1 MWLWSPLPVPTQ
13 KPTHRCKRTCV
24 KIEVRALPVPLEET
38 TEKEQR
44 IMTGTTYRNL
54 EFNLAIPA
62 CDLTDKMTRT
72 IDEHGLTVTK
82 IDTRHEMQAGIRE
95 PMLFVTFTLEAGD
108 EQVKVD
114 SVILPGNDWAV
125 MQVIEHSN
133 NTDFIV
139 CTHPADEYAMPIDI
153 KYVGEPISIA
163 D

>member
-1 MWLWSPLPVPTQ
+1 MVKQKQRKMGNLMTYVP
-13 KPTHRCKRTCV
+13 
-24 KIEVRALPVPLEET
+24 ASD
-38 TEKEQR
+38 
-44 IMTGTTYRNL
+44 L
-54 EFNLAIPA
+54 EFNVAIPA
-62 CDLTDKMTRT
+62 CDLTEQLARAIET
-72 IDEHGLTVTK
+72 HGLTVSKIETK
-82 IDTRHEMQAGIRE
+82 HEMQAGIRE
-95 PMLFVTFTLEAGD
+95 PMLFATFTLEAGD

-114 SVILPGNDWAV
+114 SVILPGNDWSV